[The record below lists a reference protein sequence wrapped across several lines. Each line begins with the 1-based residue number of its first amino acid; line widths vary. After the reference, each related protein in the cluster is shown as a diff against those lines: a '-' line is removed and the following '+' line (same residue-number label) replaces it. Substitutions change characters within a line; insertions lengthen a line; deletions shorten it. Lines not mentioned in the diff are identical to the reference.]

1 MVKYFR
7 KDNFA
12 FRKEMKMGGAIG
24 SVRNVKIFVLYLMEN
39 INYPLDF
46 VTINDIVMQTDYVM
60 YLDFAEAFN
69 EMLDGD
75 LIEKIEIPDEEP
87 LYAITAK
94 GRIVAR
100 ELKSDILPSIL
111 DRSLS
116 AALRYINFKNRGIVA
131 KCKVDKTD
139 DGRYSVNCSFT
150 EKGILIFSQSVI
162 VDTLDRAERMKNN
175 FYERP
180 EAIYRGVLALLAG
193 NVNYLFD

>member
-1 MVKYFR
+1 MS
-7 KDNFA
+7 
-12 FRKEMKMGGAIG
+12 GLIG

-60 YLDFAEAFN
+60 YLDFAEAFT
-69 EMLDGD
+69 EMLDGE
-75 LIEKIEIPDEEP
+75 LILGVEDGGETLYVVTEKG
-87 LYAITAK
+87 K
-94 GRIVAR
+94 MVAR
-100 ELKSDILPSIL
+100 ELKSDLLPSIL

-116 AALRYINFKNRGIVA
+116 AALRYLNFKKRGITA
-131 KCKVDKTD
+131 KCTVEPTE
-139 DGRYSVNCSFT
+139 DGRFAVMCLFT
-150 EKGILIFSQSVI
+150 ENKVEIFSQTVV
-162 VDTLDRAERMKNN
+162 VDTKDRAERMKTN